1 MTLTKQEWVRKELLT
16 EQVCQSTATEELQK
30 LQDAV
35 SQKAHGTPSKSETLI
50 TMSSELDDPGCSEK
64 PCAQL
69 DARKYMWT
77 MLKDQEMMQMLSS
90 WVDIS
95 RGLTDALS
103 M

>member
-16 EQVCQSTATEELQK
+16 KQVCQSAATEELQK

-35 SQKAHGTPSKSETLI
+35 SWKAHGTLNKSETLI
-50 TMSSELDDPGCSEK
+50 IVSVELDDPGCSEK

-69 DARKYMWT
+69 DAHKHMRMT
-77 MLKDQEMMQMLSS
+77 LKDQEMMQMLSS
-90 WVDIS
+90 WVNTS